1 MYYLFQ
7 IKKFNLK
14 MPIVILLD
22 NSFSMNKNLD
32 NNGSK
37 TSLKD
42 ISIKIINRIIDHF
55 NKNEKFDLYNN
66 YLFGFC

>member
-1 MYYLFQ
+1 
-7 IKKFNLK
+7 
-14 MPIVILLD
+14 MPTLVLLD

-32 NNGSK
+32 NNGTK

-55 NKNEKFDLYNN
+55 NKNEKFEHFALVIIK
-66 YLFGFC
+66 F